1 MSTSSV
7 DAGPTIFGFSQK
19 TALLMA
25 FNFFSSVAIVFANKF
40 VSLRYGYNYACFV
53 TALHFVAT
61 TIGVRICLHFKMY
74 EVKPL
79 NQMDVLPITVAF
91 CCFVVFNNLS
101 LQYNSVGFYQLM
113 KVLTTPVVVLLQKR
127 LYNMDVHP
135 ILLNCLVLIIAGVII
150 ATVSD
155 ITLSAVGLFWS
166 TAGLLA
172 TAFYQLLI
180 ADRQKALRV
189 DALQLLHYQAPQS
202 ALIVLAMTPFLD
214 DMLGGRVTASD
225 PVPSTGLLFYKYS
238 LGVYCALA
246 FACFLAFCV
255 NLSTFLVIGATS
267 PVTYQ
272 VLGHFKLVLI
282 LVSGVIFLG
291 EDSNPIRMVGM
302 VMAFCGIVAYT
313 EVKRIGADKI
323 FAVVDEAT
331 SPDSSKGKEKNAT
344 VAAVKR

>member
-1 MSTSSV
+1 MSNSP
-7 DAGPTIFGFSQK
+7 APTIFGFSQH
-19 TALLMA
+19 TAMLMG
-25 FNFFSSVAIVFANKF
+25 FNFFSAVAIVFSNKY
-40 VSLRYGYNYACFV
+40 VSLNYNYNYACFV

-74 EVKPL
+74 EVKQL

-135 ILLNCLVLIIAGVII
+135 ILLNCLILIIVGVII

-180 ADRQKALRV
+180 ADRQRALRV

-202 ALIVLAMTPFLD
+202 ALVVLAMTPFLD
-214 DMLGGRVTASD
+214 DMLGGNVSASN

-238 LGVYCALA
+238 FGAYVALA

-323 FAVVDEAT
+323 FTAVEGTAT
-331 SPDSSKGKEKNAT
+331 PQKGGAETAGRT
-344 VAAVKR
+344 